1 MANRPGRGRGNT
13 RRPRRGDSSQ
23 YHWRE
28 VGGPPE
34 TRGEWLVSHV
44 YAVLGRPEPAL
55 DHARRCLELADGE
68 RAGRTVGEGSFTE
81 GENADSVGAYT
92 DTDPEA

>member
-1 MANRPGRGRGNT
+1 MAEIDEGQYVDAEGTGQDPALRGEE
-13 RRPRRGDSSQ
+13 RGD
-23 YHWRE
+23 YTE
-28 VGGPPE
+28 V
-34 TRGEWLVSHV
+34 
-44 YAVLGRPEPAL
+44 
-55 DHARRCLELADGE
+55 ELADGE